1 MHATSRE
8 QPVGMQWTTHVELE
22 RASLK
27 CVFLLY
33 FLKWIKAV
41 FPKKMDESVIDEEHD
56 CHVGDD
62 DLHAVLLKDD
72 PSFRIAPDVDEVSLT
87 NSSFELRMGFP
98 QLNWSPS
105 FLQRF
110 ATVLLLNSL

>member
-33 FLKWIKAV
+33 F
-41 FPKKMDESVIDEEHD
+41 FKMDDSVIDEEHD